1 LIDKDAIYSAE
12 GGGVPISSL
21 NVVIGQIVP
30 YLGKYGM
37 GDHPESFA
45 VYGYN
50 KFFVDSYQNVVLRLS
65 RSGIDEIS
73 STGMRSFFR
82 NEIINTDSVNFG
94 KGKLLGAWDSY
105 NKEYALSIQPSN
117 PSILFNTLS
126 YDDRSSG
133 WISRYSYKPSQ
144 SFSLKN
150 QHYTTT
156 GSSVYVH
163 NSVSAP
169 YNNFYG
175 IQNPS
180 SVTFVFNPQVSNV
193 KVFNTVNYEGSNGW
207 QVDSFVSSETG
218 PGTQSN
224 AADNVRDKTNTV
236 FSFVQGSYDSA
247 VPPNTG
253 TAAVVQPIFHAGFD
267 RKENVYCA
275 NLVNNTQASQGE
287 IVFGAAVSGIKGFF
301 STVKMSTD
309 TITNPGGYK
318 ELFAVSSTYTFAN
331 GY

>member
-1 LIDKDAIYSAE
+1 
-12 GGGVPISSL
+12 
-21 NVVIGQIVP
+21 
-30 YLGKYGM
+30 M
-37 GDHPESFA
+37 
-45 VYGYN
+45 
-50 KFFVDSYQNVVLRLS
+50 
-65 RSGIDEIS
+65 
-73 STGMRSFFR
+73 
-82 NEIINTDSVNFG
+82 
-94 KGKLLGAWDSY
+94 
-105 NKEYALSIQPSN
+105 
-117 PSILFNTLS
+117 
-126 YDDRSSG
+126 
-133 WISRYSYKPSQ
+133 
-144 SFSLKN
+144 
-150 QHYTTT
+150 
-156 GSSVYVH
+156 
-163 NSVSAP
+163 
-169 YNNFYG
+169 
-175 IQNPS
+175 
-180 SVTFVFNPQVSNV
+180 SNV

-224 AADNVRDKTNTV
+224 AADSVRDKTNTV
-236 FSFVQGSYDSA
+236 FSFVQGSYDSD